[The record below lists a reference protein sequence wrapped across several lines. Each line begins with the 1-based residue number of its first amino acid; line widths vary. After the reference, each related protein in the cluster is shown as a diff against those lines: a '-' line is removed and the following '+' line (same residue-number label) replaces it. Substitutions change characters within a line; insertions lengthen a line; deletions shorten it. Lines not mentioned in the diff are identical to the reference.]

1 MDNRPEEIS
10 VERTGHEVI
19 ENKILAAMNDDSK
32 VAAIFTEADIRIL
45 LDNFH
50 PRTREA
56 AEMYQG
62 LTKLAHG
69 AFGAEPKYTQDE
81 IDEFVNDTELTEE
94 EQAAVDNMTPDKV
107 LEKMDLDRVKT
118 LFHRAWG
125 DAHDS
130 PDYNKEVW
138 RQLRHALFAVGVDI

>member
-1 MDNRPEEIS
+1 MTKPSDIN
-10 VERTGHEVI
+10 VEHAGHEVI
-19 ENKILAAMNDDSK
+19 EDKLLIALSDDSK
-32 VAAIFTEADIRIL
+32 VAAIFTEEDIKTL
-45 LDNFH
+45 LDNLH

-62 LTKLAHG
+62 LTTLAHG
-69 AFGAEPKYTQDE
+69 AFGAAPKYTPEE
-81 IDEFVNDTELTEE
+81 IDDFMNDTELTKE
-94 EQAAVDNMTPDKV
+94 EQAAVDNMSPDKV

-125 DAHDS
+125 DAHGS

-138 RQLRHALFAVGVDI
+138 RQLREALFAVGVQI